1 MGNTSDPI
9 RVLQPQDVFD
19 TLSAINE
26 PITTTILDPW
36 YNRGVGGERADYDQW
51 LKDVVAGTANISEN
65 ILVWGFPD
73 IVCRVLTSLPAGVS
87 LVAWLTWYYKNCPS
101 VIRGWRS
108 AQYTCLHLAHEGTP
122 VYPEHF
128 MNQVQLEKMKQGKMR
143 FVPGPPTV
151 MEVPLNI
158 GWVGKKE
165 RANGASRSEAR
176 KGNRPPHPNDHEGRG
191 HCTRPDVRRGHDWDS
206 MRKFEKKGYI
216 VRYRQPLDG
225 SNPRKERRRMPH
237 DHPVA
242 PCPKPQQPNGNHEHR
257 ASKKPMDPEN
267 SCEGMSA
274 QARHSGM
281 IRYVNADGETDIARH
296 GELDTSARPQVETRS
311 SPAPPFRW
319 PESTAAPWEH
329 DQQKR
334 GDHSTRKD
342 GGLLVREPSSPHPST
357 SSGRTPR

>member
-1 MGNTSDPI
+1 MRNTSDPI

-36 YNRGVGGERADYDQW
+36 YNRGVGGERDDYDQW

-73 IVCRVLTSLPAGVS
+73 IVCRVLTSLPAGLS

-108 AQYTCLHLAHEGTP
+108 AQYTCLHLAHEGAP

-151 MEVPLNI
+151 IEVPLNI

-165 RANGASRSEAR
+165 QTGHPAQKPEKVIDPLIRMTTKEGDTVLDPMCGAGTTGIVCTNLKRRAILSDIDSHWTEVTRERNG
-176 KGNRPPHPNDHEGRG
+176 
-191 HCTRPDVRRGHDWDS
+191 
-206 MRKFEKKGYI
+206 
-216 VRYRQPLDG
+216 
-225 SNPRKERRRMPH
+225 
-237 DHPVA
+237 
-242 PCPKPQQPNGNHEHR
+242 
-257 ASKKPMDPEN
+257 
-267 SCEGMSA
+267 
-274 QARHSGM
+274 
-281 IRYVNADGETDIARH
+281 
-296 GELDTSARPQVETRS
+296 VECLMT
-311 SPAPPFRW
+311 
-319 PESTAAPWEH
+319 
-329 DQQKR
+329 
-334 GDHSTRKD
+334 
-342 GGLLVREPSSPHPST
+342 
-357 SSGRTPR
+357 TP